1 MGRELSVVLSRDLR
15 ILIMGDNRNR
25 PSPHPTVP
33 KEENMKIDSTST
45 SVRQVVLPI
54 AIQAVI
60 ACALVLTASAS
71 DQTIII
77 SQQPKVCSAGI
88 AAPLDIISAPAA
100 INAALGVAPDPS
112 TYYIIH
118 DVTYNSDF
126 SVSEQHWYVYY
137 ADWQNPS
144 TWAQIEDPRIAKH
157 FEESRI
163 YGSSRV
169 GLVYFHR
176 NVLGTTAEV
185 AVTRATARAAGAGF
199 PAEMAGYLV
208 NNKIILGNARAPSQT
223 EIDAATGP
231 AKQTLT
237 DQGTALQ
244 FDLVDDSTARKLVGF
259 SPHYSAQSYVI
270 DEAFNPLA
278 TSLSYT
284 IDITKKIPAPVQ
296 DLQGIIRLA
305 QGQAGKPKTLSIG
318 TDQLTL
324 CGGQTFVVSAL
335 PSDMT
340 TTANVSTGNGVSGSS
355 SKQIGKNTFDNERKY
370 HYDFSLALPL
380 KSYQD
385 LTVNSSDLT
394 ITAKKVD
401 KQNLFAMVNLSP
413 FPYDTK
419 KASFQVLPVFLY
431 GMPITGKPLNHHLI
445 AAAVGLNR
453 VQFFAG
459 ILVSHN
465 KDAPGN
471 SVPGS
476 SSSSSTS
483 TGPVRDYWSAKV
495 SYGINFPVSTITSLL
510 KK

>member
-1 MGRELSVVLSRDLR
+1 M
-15 ILIMGDNRNR
+15 
-25 PSPHPTVP
+25 
-33 KEENMKIDSTST
+33 
-45 SVRQVVLPI
+45 

-60 ACALVLTASAS
+60 VCALVLTTRAS

-88 AAPLDIISAPAA
+88 AASLDINSAPAA

-126 SVSEQHWYVYY
+126 SVREQHWYVYY
-137 ADWQNPS
+137 AGWQNPS

-163 YGSSRV
+163 YGSSKV
-169 GLVYFHR
+169 GLVYLHR
-176 NVLGTTAEV
+176 NVPGTTTETAIS
-185 AVTRATARAAGAGF
+185 RANSQAAGALN
-199 PAEMAGYLV
+199 PTQISYLV
-208 NNKIILGNARAPSQT
+208 NNKLILGQTGTSDDEKNAVRY
-223 EIDAATGP
+223 
-231 AKQTLT
+231 
-237 DQGTALQ
+237 
-244 FDLVDDSTARKLVGF
+244 DLLNEADGHKLIGF
-259 SPHYSAQSYVI
+259 SPRASALNYVI
-270 DEAFNPLA
+270 DEGFKALS

-284 IDITKKIPAPVQ
+284 IDVTKKVPAPVQ
-296 DLQGIIRLA
+296 NLEGILGLIKAQAAPQTIR
-305 QGQAGKPKTLSIG
+305 IG
-318 TDQLTL
+318 IDDLTL
-324 CGGQTFVVSAL
+324 CGGQTFSVSAL

-340 TTANVSTGNGVSGSS
+340 ATAAVNTGNAVSGSS
-355 SKQIGKNTFDNERKY
+355 SKQIGKNTFDNEKKY

-394 ITAKKVD
+394 VTAKKVD

>member
-1 MGRELSVVLSRDLR
+1 VGREPGRGLVAIYGFSLFA
-15 ILIMGDNRNR
+15 IIP
-25 PSPHPTVP
+25 PSMHPTVP
-33 KEENMKIDSTST
+33 KGEKMKTDAMPT
-45 SVRQVVLPI
+45 SVWQFALPL
-54 AIQAVI
+54 AIQAIIV
-60 ACALVLTASAS
+60 CTLVLTATAS

-77 SQQPKVCSAGI
+77 SQKPKVCSAGI
-88 AAPLDIISAPAA
+88 AASLDINAAPSA
-100 INAALGVAPDPS
+100 INAALGSDPDPS

-137 ADWQNPS
+137 AGWQNPS
-144 TWAQIEDPRIAKH
+144 VWANIEDPRITKH
-157 FEESRI
+157 FAESRI
-163 YGSSRV
+163 YGSAKV

-176 NVLGTTAEV
+176 NVPG
-185 AVTRATARAAGAGF
+185 ATAGNAISRANTEAAGALNLDQVS
-199 PAEMAGYLV
+199 YLV
-208 NNKIILGNARAPSQT
+208 NNKLILGQT
-223 EIDAATGP
+223 GT
-231 AKQTLT
+231 T
-237 DQGTALQ
+237 DDQKLAVRY
-244 FDLVDDSTARKLVGF
+244 DLLNQDNGHKLVGF
-259 SPHYSAQSYVI
+259 TPRASALNYVL
-270 DEAFNPLA
+270 DEGFNALA

-284 IDITKKIPAPVQ
+284 IDVTKKVPAPIQ
-296 DLQGIIRLA
+296 NLEGILGIIKA
-305 QGQAGKPKTLSIG
+305 QAAPQTIRIG
-318 TDQLTL
+318 IDELTL
-324 CGGQTFVVSAL
+324 CGGQTFTVSAL

-340 TTANVSTGNGVSGSS
+340 ATASVNTGNAVSGSS
-355 SKQIGKNTFDNERKY
+355 SKQIGKNTFDNEKKY

-394 ITAKKVD
+394 VTAKKVD
-401 KQNLFAMVNLSP
+401 KQNLFAMINLSP

-459 ILVSHN
+459 VLVSHN
-465 KDAPGN
+465 KDAPGS

-483 TGPVRDYWSAKV
+483 TGPVRDFWSAKL